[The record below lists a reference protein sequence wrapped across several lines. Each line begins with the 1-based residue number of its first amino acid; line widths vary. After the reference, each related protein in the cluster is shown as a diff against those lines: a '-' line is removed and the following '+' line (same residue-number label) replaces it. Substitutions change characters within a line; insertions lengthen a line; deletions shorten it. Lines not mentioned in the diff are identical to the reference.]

1 MKVWAWWFFR
11 LQIYIYLASNFDMS
25 LPLLLLIISNVFV
38 SNKGFSDLQ
47 FFDRYKFS
55 VYQLQKN
62 EYFRLLTS
70 GFLHVNTFHLIFNM
84 FALYMF
90 GDVVIQFTG
99 VYLFLLIYIAS
110 LLAGNYFT
118 YFNHKNEPNYTAVGA
133 SGAVSGIVYSSILIF
148 PQMKLALLF
157 LPIPI
162 PGYIF
167 GILYLF
173 YTLFGMKNRRDN
185 IGHTSHFG
193 GAVAGFVFTLFIY
206 PSLINT
212 QMNLILLMMAPLL
225 LYLVMKSRG
234 YL

>member
-1 MKVWAWWFFR
+1 
-11 LQIYIYLASNFDMS
+11 MS

-55 VYQLQKN
+55 VSQLQKN

-70 GFLHVNTFHLIFNM
+70 GFLHVNTLHLIFNM

-157 LPIPI
+157 LHIPI

-167 GILYLF
+167 GILYLL
-173 YTLFGMKNRRDN
+173 YTLFGMKSKRDN
-185 IGHTSHFG
+185 IGHTAHFG
-193 GAVAGFVFTLFIY
+193 GALAGLIATIAFAPSVLISSKFTL
-206 PSLINT
+206 
-212 QMNLILLMMAPLL
+212 LILASTLIIAAFIF
-225 LYLVMKSRG
+225 KWKN
-234 YL
+234 

>member
-1 MKVWAWWFFR
+1 
-11 LQIYIYLASNFDMS
+11 MS

-38 SNKGFSDLQ
+38 SNKGFSDVQ

-55 VYQLQKN
+55 VLQLQKH

-70 GFLHVNTFHLIFNM
+70 GFLHVNTAHLIFNM

-90 GDVVIQFTG
+90 GDVVIQITG

-133 SGAVSGIVYSSILIF
+133 SGAVSGVVYSSILIF

-167 GILYLF
+167 GILYLL
-173 YTLFGMKNRRDN
+173 YTLFGMKSRRDN
-185 IGHTSHFG
+185 IGHTAHFG
-193 GAVAGFVFTLFIY
+193 GAVAGFVITLLIY
-206 PSLINT
+206 PSLIYM
-212 QMNLILLMMAPLL
+212 QMNLIILMMAPLL

>member
-1 MKVWAWWFFR
+1 
-11 LQIYIYLASNFDMS
+11 MS

-90 GDVVIQFTG
+90 GDVVIQIHR

-133 SGAVSGIVYSSILIF
+133 SGAVSGIVYSSTTYLSANEACF
-148 PQMKLALLF
+148 TVF
-157 LPIPI
+157 TYTN

-173 YTLFGMKNRRDN
+173 T
-185 IGHTSHFG
+185 H
-193 GAVAGFVFTLFIY
+193 
-206 PSLINT
+206 
-212 QMNLILLMMAPLL
+212 
-225 LYLVMKSRG
+225 YLE
-234 YL
+234 

>member
-1 MKVWAWWFFR
+1 MT
-11 LQIYIYLASNFDMS
+11 SNFDMS

-70 GFLHVNTFHLIFNM
+70 GFLHVNTLHLIFNM
-84 FALYMF
+84 FALYIF

-167 GILYLF
+167 GILYLL
-173 YTLFGMKNRRDN
+173 YTLFGMKSRRDN

-193 GAVAGFVFTLFIY
+193 GALAGFVITLFIY
-206 PSLINT
+206 PSVINT
-212 QMNLILLMMAPLL
+212 QMNLILLMLAPLL
-225 LYLVMKSRG
+225 LYLVMKRIG